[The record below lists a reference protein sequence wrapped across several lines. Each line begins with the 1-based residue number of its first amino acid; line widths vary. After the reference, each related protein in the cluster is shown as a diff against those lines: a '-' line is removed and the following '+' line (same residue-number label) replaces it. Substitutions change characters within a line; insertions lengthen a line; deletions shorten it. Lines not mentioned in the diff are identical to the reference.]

1 MRSSI
6 AYLAAAGMITLAL
19 AGGCS
24 LGSMK
29 KRYRDLTGR
38 SEHKEQKV
46 ELNTAT
52 RERLA
57 SLPGLTDA
65 DVDRI
70 IAHRPYGFRR
80 DLVRKGVLSEAKF
93 HTIRDDVYVDHRNQ
107 D

>member
-1 MRSSI
+1 MRRSI
-6 AYLAAAGMITLAL
+6 ARLVAAGMIALAL

-29 KRYRDLTGR
+29 KRYRDLTGK
-38 SEHKEQKV
+38 SEHKEQGV

-52 RERLA
+52 RKRLA
-57 SLPGLTDA
+57 SLPGLTDEDA
-65 DVDRI
+65 DRI

-93 HTIRDDVYVDHRNQ
+93 QKIRDDVYVDHRKQ